1 MRNSLMFALLLS
13 SCALSGCVE
22 STLVVGKPGPV
33 INSEEVTVYFI
44 DRPPCNFETIAHIKI
59 SGGFYTLES
68 MVEGMRQHAARVGAS
83 GLYVLQTQQLEIKE
97 YLGTARAIRCLP
109 A

>member
-1 MRNSLMFALLLS
+1 MKNSLMLALLLS
-13 SCALSGCVE
+13 NYALSGCVG
-22 STLVVGKPGPV
+22 STLVVGKPGPAV
-33 INSEEVTVYFI
+33 SSEQVTVYFI

-59 SGGFYTLES
+59 SGGYFTLES
-68 MVEGMRQHAARVGAS
+68 MVGGMRQQAASVGAS
-83 GLYVLQTQQLEIKE
+83 GLYVLQTQQQAIKE